1 MVCLAMISDATIP
14 RMPPLVVK
22 DVQVPI
28 LQRHVQP
35 STTMIVTFG
44 DVDAGLGDGDDA
56 DGPPPVFVRVNQV
69 FEDVAVHHD
78 RVGEV

>member
-1 MVCLAMISDATIP
+1 MFCLAMISDATIP
-14 RMPPLVVK
+14 ANTLVVK
-22 DVQVPI
+22 DVQAPI
-28 LQRHVQP
+28 FQRHVQP

-56 DGPPPVFVRVNQV
+56 DGPLPVFVRVNQV